1 MESREKSYPPF
12 SWSWTRWY
20 AVTRLDQKNEALIL
34 FTWLTVCFTCDWLQE
49 NTTFIIYETM
59 LRPNRGQHVV
69 NHAVNTM
76 KCMHIIF
83 YPAYI
88 KDLITL
94 PKTVFS
100 LRETDI
106 LSLCRPASASYGLPS
121 LSHPSHRTEYN
132 AYCLGTFISSS
143 TRFVD
148 LSITRSHA
156 LTLWNMMK
164 VAN

>member
-1 MESREKSYPPF
+1 M
-12 SWSWTRWY
+12 
-20 AVTRLDQKNEALIL
+20 TRLDQKNEALIL

-100 LRETDI
+100 EELI
-106 LSLCRPASASYGLPS
+106 YCHCAGLLPLLMVFPVS
-121 LSHPSHRTEYN
+121 VTPPIAQNIMPIVSGHLLPVQQ
-132 AYCLGTFISSS
+132 SS
-143 TRFVD
+143 
-148 LSITRSHA
+148 
-156 LTLWNMMK
+156 
-164 VAN
+164 

>member
-1 MESREKSYPPF
+1 MICGDSFGSEKWGVNPFYVVDSLLYMWLATGEYNFRYIWNNAPPKQGNF
-12 SWSWTRWY
+12 WRFLWR
-20 AVTRLDQKNEALIL
+20 
-34 FTWLTVCFTCDWLQE
+34 
-49 NTTFIIYETM
+49 
-59 LRPNRGQHVV
+59 QHVV

-76 KCMHIIF
+76 KCMHINF

-94 PKTVFS
+94 LKTVFS
-100 LRETDI
+100 LRGTDI

-132 AYCLGTFISSS
+132 AYCLGTFTSSS
-143 TRFVD
+143 TKFVD
-148 LSITRSHA
+148 LSITRTQA
-156 LTLWNMMK
+156 LPLWNMMK